1 MFWNSWEF
9 HKKWHIESDWPAR
22 SKCWARASQF
32 SPGGHSQGLH
42 FFFFFWGGMLCFF
55 LHFPTKWTDVGGVGW
70 FLLGGGAQ
78 FCKFET
84 DVFFFVP
91 MFFWV
96 DWKLEKRFFW
106 RMLGC
111 FGLGVAEEYHRVPPN
126 NTWSD
131 CWHTNMNNQNMICLM
146 LISGIHWML
155 NILLWPSSNYDT
167 LWNRNSYYQLQ
178 LNGYSQQKPVD
189 SL

>member
-42 FFFFFWGGMLCFF
+42 FFFWGGGMLRFF

-70 FLLGGGAQ
+70 FLLGGGGAHN
-78 FCKFET
+78 FASLKR
-84 DVFFFVP
+84 

-96 DWKLEKRFFW
+96 DWELEKRFFW

>member
-1 MFWNSWEF
+1 MIS
-9 HKKWHIESDWPAR
+9 I
-22 SKCWARASQF
+22 
-32 SPGGHSQGLH
+32 
-42 FFFFFWGGMLCFF
+42 
-55 LHFPTKWTDVGGVGW
+55 
-70 FLLGGGAQ
+70 GGGRTILQ
-78 FCKFET
+78 VWNGCF
-84 DVFFFVP
+84 FFFVP

-96 DWKLEKRFFW
+96 DWELEKRFFW

-111 FGLGVAEEYHRVPPN
+111 FGLGVAEEYHRVPAN

-189 SL
+189 SLQFVMATPPCTSHLEMFPCHPGHNFRQPKLGYLDPSTERLKPWTGWKYSMDGTFEKE